1 MRSQPFAL
9 PTPLGSAEPGFL
21 PWPIEAST
29 MGHEPPLSHRSELP
43 ELPELPALPAL
54 HGGAGLESEFD
65 GSLDSDSPPLDFPE
79 VAPPRHARSGDS
91 LAAALASLRGPCRRA
106 RADAC
111 RMLERLGNDGDG
123 MAAFELGRLLKC
135 GLGDIRPRPHI
146 ALDWLQHAL
155 VGGVLDAAP
164 LIVELAIEL
173 GRGDLANL
181 AAALERAV
189 APEGAPL
196 RRRVQRHARAPPEP
210 AQSPHTAEA
219 ATQTKAR
226 HTPQTVPERV
236 LAHFRRQAERE
247 ANARWWHRTPPG
259 SPDPDPFWGPN
270 R

>member
-1 MRSQPFAL
+1 MRSQPFAW
-9 PTPLGSAEPGFL
+9 PTSLGSAESGFL
-21 PWPIEAST
+21 PWPTEAPT
-29 MGHEPPLSHRSELP
+29 MGGHEPPLGLSAHSA
-43 ELPELPALPAL
+43 LPALPDLPAL
-54 HGGAGLESEFD
+54 HGAESESD

-79 VAPPRHARSGDS
+79 VSPPRHARSGDS
-91 LAAALASLRGPCRRA
+91 LETALASLRGTCRRA

-155 VGGVLDAAP
+155 VGGVHAAAP
-164 LIVELAIEL
+164 LIVEVAIEL

-181 AAALERAV
+181 AAALELAV

-196 RRRVQRHARAPPEP
+196 RRRVQRHVRAPPEP
-210 AQSPHTAEA
+210 AQSPQSQHTAEA

-247 ANARWWHRTPPG
+247 ANARWWHCTPPG